1 MFCKELQIC
10 GKLQVN
16 NTGPEK
22 DKKQLKSVEGKDLLG
37 DGRY

>member
-16 NTGPEK
+16 NIGFEK
-22 DKKQLKSVEGKDLLG
+22 DKKQLKLVEGKDLLG